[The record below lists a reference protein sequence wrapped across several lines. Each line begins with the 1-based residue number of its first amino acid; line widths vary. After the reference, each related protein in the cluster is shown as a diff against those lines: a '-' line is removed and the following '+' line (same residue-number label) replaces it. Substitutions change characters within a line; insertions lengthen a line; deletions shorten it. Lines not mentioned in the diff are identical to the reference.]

1 MLRTM
6 EEMEQILANCPYDAS
21 SLSGKESIHI
31 TALNDLPQNKPLTQF
46 WGERFGNGPTEHLIN
61 QRKDKSLLGILLDC
75 NQATEQ
81 LTYMIGAMEEQA
93 TDLQGY
99 SSQIIPAATWWS
111 KFLVIF
117 NLS

>member
-1 MLRTM
+1 LRIAPMTRAPYLVKKAS
-6 EEMEQILANCPYDAS
+6 ILQPSTIY
-21 SLSGKESIHI
+21 
-31 TALNDLPQNKPLTQF
+31 PQNKPLTQF
-46 WGERFGNGPTEHLIN
+46 WGECFGNGPTEHLIN